1 MNTFFFVTART
12 GEDNCKTIGY
22 FLNNL
27 LFSFKS
33 DAFLQILS
41 SLEKNDP
48 SLNPEFDLMVQA
60 KTLYQVQSL

>member
-22 FLNNL
+22 FLNNS
-27 LFSFKS
+27 LFFKS

>member
-1 MNTFFFVTART
+1 MNTFFFVMART

-22 FLNNL
+22 FLNNS
-27 LFSFKS
+27 LFLKS